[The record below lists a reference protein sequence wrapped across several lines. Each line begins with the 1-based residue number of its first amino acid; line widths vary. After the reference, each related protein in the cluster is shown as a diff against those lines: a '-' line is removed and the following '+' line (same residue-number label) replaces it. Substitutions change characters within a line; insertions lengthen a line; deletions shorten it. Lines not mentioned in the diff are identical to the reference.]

1 MLLASIAQYFFGF
14 TIFMVSVFMILLI
27 LVQRGRG
34 GGLVG
39 ALGGPGGQSAFGTKA
54 GDLFTRITI
63 VTAAIWIVLLAS
75 AAYSLKEREKPET
88 LSEGP
93 SLSAPKAESP
103 ISGGGAANPET
114 PPATPGIGLSSPAES
129 SGTAPSA
136 ATPSAATPSAATPSA
151 ATPAPT
157 APAPS
162 DAPSPAAETPAPS
175 PATPPS
181 TAIPPSPAAPPSPAP
196 ETPAPVGSG
205 N

>member
-136 ATPSAATPSAATPSA
+136 ATPSAATP
-151 ATPAPT
+151 APT